1 MVDDDFIG
9 EVIGGSSFDDQ
20 IAKFMRTPQFSA
32 LLTSVMG
39 TSSTSASS
47 AGATSG
53 GFPVG
58 SVTAYSGETLPTG
71 YLWCDGSTFEA
82 VVYPELRE
90 VLGVKYVLASD
101 SPGIYRVPDLRSR
114 VPVGAGQGTSLSQR
128 TLASRGGQEDAIV
141 VAHSHGMD
149 GAEGYTGYSNPRHS
163 HTMPSSGAHRHALG
177 VRFGADGDSS
187 VRNGVRE
194 ANAAS
199 DSAEGVRT
207 TESSHTHPIDEQDIN
222 HRHTI
227 ASAGDSGTGKNMPP
241 FVVLNYIIKAR

>member
-32 LLTSVMG
+32 LLTSVTG
-39 TSSTSASS
+39 TGSTSASS
-47 AGATSG
+47 AGAASG

-58 SVTAYSGETLPTG
+58 SVTAFSGEALPTG
-71 YLWCDGSTFEA
+71 YLWCDGSPFEA

-114 VPVGAGQGTSLSQR
+114 VPVGAGQGASLSER
-128 TLASRGGQEDAIV
+128 VLAASGGQENAVV
-141 VAHSHGMD
+141 VAHDHG
-149 GAEGYTGYSNPRHS
+149 AVTGGTGGSTEPAGNHS
-163 HTMPSSGAHRHALG
+163 HTVNNHDHFINRVFGSAGTLTGLLYAERNQSDANVIRTAISGPGTNETGSH
-177 VRFGADGDSS
+177 
-187 VRNGVRE
+187 
-194 ANAAS
+194 
-199 DSAEGVRT
+199 
-207 TESSHTHPIDEQDIN
+207 SHTVSN
-222 HRHTI
+222 HSHSI
-227 ASAGDSGTGKNMPP
+227 PSAGESGTGKNMPP